1 MSVDILYMYTTHKKI
16 ESAILDEKYNFFD
29 QSSVQCEN
37 YFRLMN
43 KQKHFQFLLII
54 LSDFFFILNQRE
66 VLQKVYFVM

>member
-1 MSVDILYMYTTHKKI
+1 MFCMYKKI
-16 ESAILDEKYNFFD
+16 ESEIRRKIILINH
-29 QSSVQCEN
+29 VQCEN

-66 VLQKVYFVM
+66 VQGILLCNITVIPSKLIEF